1 MITSTDEQEED
12 EDELKFLDEE
22 GTAMDDFEEL

>member
-1 MITSTDEQEED
+1 MITSTDEQED